1 MGIYCV
7 PVLIYS
13 ILYKNMKPAVELAK
27 DAFSFVFYSPTYFII
42 INIYALCRIDD
53 ISWGTKG
60 LDSGNVKI
68 SHLQ

>member
-1 MGIYCV
+1 V

-13 ILYKNMKPAVELAK
+13 ILYWNAKPAIELVK

-60 LDSGNVKI
+60 LDSSNAKM
-68 SHLQ
+68 SDLQ